1 MSKQSFQ
8 QLCATDHDIFS
19 LLTSGKQRLTDA
31 TLNELAKDRG
41 IFFSPKST
49 RNDLIEEISIWT
61 HDYYDITGLIEKRD
75 YKKRNEKMTS
85 VILPIELSVDEM
97 KDIVKEYKEDTH
109 NKDNVTSHQKGND
122 AVVINTEYDE
132 YDYSKTRLIQR
143 QRKDASIH
151 MESKNGQ
158 TVIRMPASE
167 KALNIVELIKDKVET
182 FKKIEIPLKKIEVEN
197 LLNPEERNRFFLK
210 LISDIEDFE
219 LLTVTNLKVDKFED
233 EDTSEEDEEEENLE
247 IKQNMIGVI
256 ESAVFSGQNLVAS
269 EQYVQLIEDGFFITS
284 ITWRAKQKKDPYHL
298 VQFETSFENGRQGT
312 GFKYSAKYSNRIA
325 NSTDYTKNFKPTD
338 GDLKFNLLSL
348 IEVSARKALEELS
361 STPLNGE

>member
-1 MSKQSFQ
+1 MSKHSFQ

-31 TLNELAKDRG
+31 TLNELARDRG

-49 RNDLIEEISIWT
+49 RNDLIEELSIWT

-109 NKDNVTSHQKGND
+109 NNDNVTSHQKGND

-182 FKKIEIPLKKIEVEN
+182 FKKIEIPIKKIEVEN

-233 EDTSEEDEEEENLE
+233 EDTQDDDDDDENLE

-256 ESAVFSGQNLVAS
+256 ESAVFSCTSSNL
-269 EQYVQLIEDGFFITS
+269 I
-284 ITWRAKQKKDPYHL
+284 
-298 VQFETSFENGRQGT
+298 
-312 GFKYSAKYSNRIA
+312 
-325 NSTDYTKNFKPTD
+325 
-338 GDLKFNLLSL
+338 
-348 IEVSARKALEELS
+348 
-361 STPLNGE
+361 